1 MLDVNRVIRRFGET
15 LREMGLLVSV
25 FAPLDALFAERNVSP
40 MIIAAIMATGLV
52 FVCGIFIEE
61 SR

>member
-1 MLDVNRVIRRFGET
+1 
-15 LREMGLLVSV
+15 VSV

-52 FVCGIFIEE
+52 FVICGIFIEE